1 MNEADRGAD
10 VTPPPPS
17 LQIDHT
23 LRNRQTRPVPE
34 LDLLRGRHVG
44 GQKTHKQR
52 GHGLI
57 KEEAS
62 LLKIHAPKQQ
72 INPGEFSSFVGRIDS
87 SLKQL
92 HERLSLGRPAPA
104 PPQHS
109 LILTV
114 HLHQGAQRNALL
126 SHENVKVRKIKKHHF
141 EFEAE
146 LSRMEQRTPTTQLS
160 PTSTL
165 EVQNIWDA

>member
-1 MNEADRGAD
+1 MRRAAVLTSRRRA
-10 VTPPPPS
+10 PS

-72 INPGEFSSFVGRIDS
+72 INPREFSSFVGRIDS
-87 SLKQL
+87 SLKRL
-92 HERLSLGRPAPA
+92 HERLSLGRPASPPPPA
-104 PPQHS
+104 QPYPNCPS
-109 LILTV
+109 SS
-114 HLHQGAQRNALL
+114 GRAEKRP
-126 SHENVKVRKIKKHHF
+126 SESRKRRDPKNKKGSF
-141 EFEAE
+141 
-146 LSRMEQRTPTTQLS
+146 
-160 PTSTL
+160 
-165 EVQNIWDA
+165 